1 MTKIWAMGHEIV
13 SAERSLEKAFLN
25 PKMVT
30 LEIFSLETLGVSAA
44 GEDLETTVAIVLPA

>member
-13 SAERSLEKAFLN
+13 SAERSLEKVFLN